1 MTDLQWKAFC
11 DFKKIFIEKID
22 EWNKRC
28 PQLQVLQEAAA
39 KAANTPSYSFETPI
53 VYNRDLD
60 RFTRDDDI
68 KLIVIGDNP
77 GKDEQLLKNNKYLV
91 GQAGKIAD
99 GFFKRNPEL
108 GVDFRKNVIILNKTP
123 VHSAKT
129 NQLKHIIKNGGVQV
143 AALIQESQLWMAE
156 QTAKL
161 HSALCSGTSGGGVA
175 PELWLVGYAELK
187 GKGIFIPYRDKL
199 KESYGV
205 CTAGTDLAGANGT
218 AGTDLAG
225 ALTGATVTKGTDL
238 AGTNGTA
245 GTDLLV
251 SGAYAWSKVYV
262 FQHFSMNRFT
272 IDLGELT
279 EEHSWDSL
287 SLIDRIHKT
296 GDLHKSEIF

>member
-143 AALIQESQLWMAE
+143 AALIRESQLWMAE

-161 HSALCSGTSGGGVA
+161 HSALCSGASGGGVA

-218 AGTDLAG
+218 AGTDL
-225 ALTGATVTKGTDL
+225 
-238 AGTNGTA
+238 
-245 GTDLLV
+245 LV

-272 IDLGELT
+272 IDLGKLT

-287 SLIDRIHKT
+287 SLIDRIHKA

>member
-161 HSALCSGTSGGGVA
+161 HSALCSGASGGGVA

-205 CTAGTDLAGANGT
+205 CTAGTDLAGA
-218 AGTDLAG
+218 
-225 ALTGATVTKGTDL
+225 
-238 AGTNGTA
+238 NGTA

>member
-53 VYNRDLD
+53 VYNWDLD

-161 HSALCSGTSGGGVA
+161 HSALCSGASGGGVA

-205 CTAGTDLAGANGT
+205 CTA
-218 AGTDLAG
+218 
-225 ALTGATVTKGTDL
+225 GTDL

>member
-143 AALIQESQLWMAE
+143 AALIRESQLWMAE

-161 HSALCSGTSGGGVA
+161 HSALCSGASGGGVA

-218 AGTDLAG
+218 AGTDL
-225 ALTGATVTKGTDL
+225 
-238 AGTNGTA
+238 
-245 GTDLLV
+245 LV

-272 IDLGELT
+272 IDLCKLT
-279 EEHSWDSL
+279 EEHSWDYL
-287 SLIDRIHKT
+287 SLIERIHKA

>member
-161 HSALCSGTSGGGVA
+161 HSALCSGASGGGVA

-205 CTAGTDLAGANGT
+205 CTAGTDLAGA
-218 AGTDLAG
+218 
-225 ALTGATVTKGTDL
+225 LTGVNVTKGTDL
-238 AGTNGTA
+238 AGANGTA

-251 SGAYAWSKVYV
+251 SGTYAWSKVYV

-287 SLIDRIHKT
+287 SLIDRIHKA

>member
-53 VYNRDLD
+53 VYNRDLE

-161 HSALCSGTSGGGVA
+161 HSALCSGASGGGVA

-205 CTAGTDLAGANGT
+205 CTAGTDLAGTKGT
-218 AGTDLAG
+218 KGTDLAG
-225 ALTGATVTKGTDL
+225 TNGTDL

-287 SLIDRIHKT
+287 SLIDRIHKA

>member
-1 MTDLQWKAFC
+1 MTDSQWKAFC

-161 HSALCSGTSGGGVA
+161 HSALCSGASGGGVA

-218 AGTDLAG
+218 AGTDL
-225 ALTGATVTKGTDL
+225 
-238 AGTNGTA
+238 
-245 GTDLLV
+245 LV

-272 IDLGELT
+272 IDLGKLT

-287 SLIDRIHKT
+287 SLIDRIHKA

>member
-1 MTDLQWKAFC
+1 MTDSQWKAFC

-143 AALIQESQLWMAE
+143 AALIRESQLWMAE

-161 HSALCSGTSGGGVA
+161 HSALCSGASGGGVA

-218 AGTDLAG
+218 AGTDL
-225 ALTGATVTKGTDL
+225 
-238 AGTNGTA
+238 
-245 GTDLLV
+245 LV

-272 IDLGELT
+272 IDLGKLT
-279 EEHSWDSL
+279 EEHSWDYL
-287 SLIDRIHKT
+287 SLIERIHKA

>member
-1 MTDLQWKAFC
+1 MTDSQWKAFC

-143 AALIQESQLWMAE
+143 AALIRESQLWMAE

-161 HSALCSGTSGGGVA
+161 HSALCSGASGGGVA

-218 AGTDLAG
+218 AGTDL
-225 ALTGATVTKGTDL
+225 
-238 AGTNGTA
+238 
-245 GTDLLV
+245 LV
-251 SGAYAWSKVYV
+251 SGAHAWSKVYV

-272 IDLGELT
+272 IDLCKLT
-279 EEHSWDSL
+279 EEHSWDYL
-287 SLIDRIHKT
+287 SLIERIHKA

>member
-161 HSALCSGTSGGGVA
+161 HSALCSGASGGGVA

-218 AGTDLAG
+218 AGTDL
-225 ALTGATVTKGTDL
+225 
-238 AGTNGTA
+238 
-245 GTDLLV
+245 LV
-251 SGAYAWSKVYV
+251 SGTYAWSKVYV

-287 SLIDRIHKT
+287 SLIDRIHKA

>member
-11 DFKKIFIEKID
+11 DFKKVFVEKID

-205 CTAGTDLAGANGT
+205 CTAGTDLAE
-218 AGTDLAG
+218 
-225 ALTGATVTKGTDL
+225 ALTGANVTKGTDL

-272 IDLGELT
+272 IDLGKLT

-287 SLIDRIHKT
+287 SLIDRIHKA

>member
-1 MTDLQWKAFC
+1 MTDLQWKAFF

-161 HSALCSGTSGGGVA
+161 HSALCSGASGGGVA

-205 CTAGTDLAGANGT
+205 CTAGTDLAGA
-218 AGTDLAG
+218 
-225 ALTGATVTKGTDL
+225 
-238 AGTNGTA
+238 NGTA

>member
-28 PQLQVLQEAAA
+28 PQLQVLQETAA

-161 HSALCSGTSGGGVA
+161 HSALCSGASGGGVA

-218 AGTDLAG
+218 AGTDL
-225 ALTGATVTKGTDL
+225 
-238 AGTNGTA
+238 
-245 GTDLLV
+245 LV
-251 SGAYAWSKVYV
+251 SGVYAWSKVYV

-272 IDLGELT
+272 IDLGKLT

>member
-1 MTDLQWKAFC
+1 MTDSQWKAFC

-161 HSALCSGTSGGGVA
+161 HSALCSGASGGGVA

-218 AGTDLAG
+218 AGTDL
-225 ALTGATVTKGTDL
+225 
-238 AGTNGTA
+238 
-245 GTDLLV
+245 LV

-287 SLIDRIHKT
+287 SLIDRIHKA

>member
-1 MTDLQWKAFC
+1 MTDSQWKAFC

-161 HSALCSGTSGGGVA
+161 HSALCSGASGGGVA

-218 AGTDLAG
+218 AGTDL
-225 ALTGATVTKGTDL
+225 
-238 AGTNGTA
+238 
-245 GTDLLV
+245 LV

-272 IDLGELT
+272 IDLCKLT
-279 EEHSWDSL
+279 EEHSWDYL
-287 SLIDRIHKT
+287 SLIDRIHKA

>member
-11 DFKKIFIEKID
+11 DFKKVFIEKID

-28 PQLQVLQEAAA
+28 PQLQALQEAAA

-129 NQLKHIIKNGGVQV
+129 NQLKHIIKNGGAQV

-161 HSALCSGTSGGGVA
+161 HSALCSGAGADGVA

-205 CTAGTDLAGANGT
+205 CTAGTDLAGTNG
-218 AGTDLAG
+218 
-225 ALTGATVTKGTDL
+225 TKGTDL
-238 AGTNGTA
+238 
-245 GTDLLV
+245 LF
-251 SGAYAWSKVYV
+251 SGASAWSKVYV

-287 SLIDRIHKT
+287 SLLDRIHKT

>member
-1 MTDLQWKAFC
+1 MTDSQWKAFC

-99 GFFKRNPEL
+99 VFFKRNPEL

-129 NQLKHIIKNGGVQV
+129 NQLKHTIKNGGVQV
-143 AALIQESQLWMAE
+143 AALIRESQLWMAE

-161 HSALCSGTSGGGVA
+161 HSALCSGASGGGVA

-218 AGTDLAG
+218 AGTDL
-225 ALTGATVTKGTDL
+225 
-238 AGTNGTA
+238 
-245 GTDLLV
+245 LV
-251 SGAYAWSKVYV
+251 SGVYAWSKVYV

>member
-11 DFKKIFIEKID
+11 DYKKVFIEKID

-28 PQLQVLQEAAA
+28 PQLQALQEAAA

-129 NQLKHIIKNGGVQV
+129 NQLKHIIKNGGAQV

-161 HSALCSGTSGGGVA
+161 HSALCSGAGDDGVA

-205 CTAGTDLAGANGT
+205 CAAGTDLTGTNG
-218 AGTDLAG
+218 
-225 ALTGATVTKGTDL
+225 TKGTDL
-238 AGTNGTA
+238 
-245 GTDLLV
+245 LF
-251 SGAYAWSKVYV
+251 SGASAWSKVYV

-287 SLIDRIHKT
+287 SLLDRIHKT

>member
-161 HSALCSGTSGGGVA
+161 HSALCSGASGGGVA

-218 AGTDLAG
+218 AGTDL
-225 ALTGATVTKGTDL
+225 
-238 AGTNGTA
+238 
-245 GTDLLV
+245 LV

-272 IDLGELT
+272 IDLCKLT
-279 EEHSWDSL
+279 EEHSWDYL
-287 SLIDRIHKT
+287 SLIERIHKA

>member
-161 HSALCSGTSGGGVA
+161 HSALCSGASGGGVA

-218 AGTDLAG
+218 AGTDL
-225 ALTGATVTKGTDL
+225 
-238 AGTNGTA
+238 
-245 GTDLLV
+245 LV

-287 SLIDRIHKT
+287 SLIDRIHKA

>member
-28 PQLQVLQEAAA
+28 PQLQVLQKSAA

-143 AALIQESQLWMAE
+143 AALIRESQLWMAE

-161 HSALCSGTSGGGVA
+161 HSALCSGASGGGVA

-218 AGTDLAG
+218 AGTDL
-225 ALTGATVTKGTDL
+225 
-238 AGTNGTA
+238 
-245 GTDLLV
+245 LV

-272 IDLGELT
+272 IDLGKLT

-287 SLIDRIHKT
+287 SLIDRIHKA

>member
-143 AALIQESQLWMAE
+143 AALIRESQLWMAE

-161 HSALCSGTSGGGVA
+161 HSALCSGASGGGVA

-205 CTAGTDLAGANGT
+205 CTAGTDLAGA
-218 AGTDLAG
+218 
-225 ALTGATVTKGTDL
+225 LTGVNVTKGTDL

-287 SLIDRIHKT
+287 SLIDRIHKA

>member
-161 HSALCSGTSGGGVA
+161 HSALCSGASGGGVA

-218 AGTDLAG
+218 
-225 ALTGATVTKGTDL
+225 K
-238 AGTNGTA
+238 

-296 GDLHKSEIF
+296 GHLHKSEIF

>member
-129 NQLKHIIKNGGVQV
+129 NQLKHIIKNGGVQF

-161 HSALCSGTSGGGVA
+161 HSALCSGASGGGVA

-218 AGTDLAG
+218 AGTDL
-225 ALTGATVTKGTDL
+225 
-238 AGTNGTA
+238 
-245 GTDLLV
+245 LV

-272 IDLGELT
+272 IDLCKLT
-279 EEHSWDSL
+279 EEHSWDYL
-287 SLIDRIHKT
+287 SLIDRIHKA

>member
-161 HSALCSGTSGGGVA
+161 HSALCSGASGGGVA

-205 CTAGTDLAGANGT
+205 CTA
-218 AGTDLAG
+218 
-225 ALTGATVTKGTDL
+225 GTDL

>member
-161 HSALCSGTSGGGVA
+161 HSALCSGASGGGVA

-205 CTAGTDLAGANGT
+205 CTA
-218 AGTDLAG
+218 
-225 ALTGATVTKGTDL
+225 GTDL

-287 SLIDRIHKT
+287 SLIDRIHKA

>member
-143 AALIQESQLWMAE
+143 AALIRESQLWMAE

-161 HSALCSGTSGGGVA
+161 HSALCSGASGGGVA

-205 CTAGTDLAGANGT
+205 CTAGTDL
-218 AGTDLAG
+218 
-225 ALTGATVTKGTDL
+225 
-238 AGTNGTA
+238 
-245 GTDLLV
+245 LV

-272 IDLGELT
+272 IDLGKLT

-287 SLIDRIHKT
+287 SLIDRIHKA

>member
-11 DFKKIFIEKID
+11 DFKQIFLEKIE

-28 PQLQVLQEAAA
+28 PQLQNLQIEAA
-39 KAANTPSYSFETPI
+39 KAANTPDYSFETPI

-60 RFTRDDDI
+60 RFTKEDDI

-77 GKDEQLLKNNKYLV
+77 GKDEQLAVNNKYLV

-129 NQLKHIIKNGGVQV
+129 NQIKYIIKHGGPDV
-143 AALIQESQLWMAE
+143 AELLKETQLWMAE
-156 QTAKL
+156 QTAAL
-161 HSALCSGTSGGGVA
+161 HSALCSGAGSSGVA

-187 GKGIFIPYRDKL
+187 GKGIFIPYKDCL
-199 KESYGV
+199 KQSYTSPA
-205 CTAGTDLAGANGT
+205 TAAANSACGAWN
-218 AGTDLAG
+218 
-225 ALTGATVTKGTDL
+225 
-238 AGTNGTA
+238 
-245 GTDLLV
+245 
-251 SGAYAWSKVYV
+251 KVYV

-272 IDLGELT
+272 IDLAELT
-279 EEHSWDSL
+279 EKQGWKNL
-287 SLIDRIHKT
+287 SLLERIHNV
-296 GDLHKSEIF
+296 GDLHKAEIFA

>member
-1 MTDLQWKAFC
+1 MTDSQWKAFC
-11 DFKKIFIEKID
+11 DFKKIFVEKID

-143 AALIQESQLWMAE
+143 AALIRESQLWMAE

-161 HSALCSGTSGGGVA
+161 HSALCSGASGGGVA

-218 AGTDLAG
+218 AGTDL
-225 ALTGATVTKGTDL
+225 
-238 AGTNGTA
+238 
-245 GTDLLV
+245 LV

-272 IDLGELT
+272 IDLCKLT
-279 EEHSWDSL
+279 EEHSWDYL
-287 SLIDRIHKT
+287 SLIERIHKA

>member
-161 HSALCSGTSGGGVA
+161 HSALCSGASGGGVA

-187 GKGIFIPYRDKL
+187 GKGIFIPYRYKL

-205 CTAGTDLAGANGT
+205 CTAGTDLAGA
-218 AGTDLAG
+218 
-225 ALTGATVTKGTDL
+225 
-238 AGTNGTA
+238 NGTA

>member
-28 PQLQVLQEAAA
+28 PQLQVLQKAAA

-91 GQAGKIAD
+91 GQSGKIAD

-161 HSALCSGTSGGGVA
+161 HSALCSGASGGGVA

-205 CTAGTDLAGANGT
+205 CTAGTDLT
-218 AGTDLAG
+218 
-225 ALTGATVTKGTDL
+225 
-238 AGTNGTA
+238 GTNGTA

-272 IDLGELT
+272 IDLCKLT

-287 SLIDRIHKT
+287 SLIDRIHKA

>member
-1 MTDLQWKAFC
+1 MTDSQWKAFC

-161 HSALCSGTSGGGVA
+161 HSALCSGAGADGVA

-218 AGTDLAG
+218 AGTDL
-225 ALTGATVTKGTDL
+225 
-238 AGTNGTA
+238 
-245 GTDLLV
+245 LV
-251 SGAYAWSKVYV
+251 SGAYAWSKVDGV
-262 FQHFSMNRFT
+262 QHFSMNRFT
-272 IDLGELT
+272 IDLGKLT
-279 EEHSWDSL
+279 EEHSWYSL
-287 SLIDRIHKT
+287 SLIDRIHKA

>member
-143 AALIQESQLWMAE
+143 AALIWESQLWMAE

-161 HSALCSGTSGGGVA
+161 HSALCSGASGGGVA

-225 ALTGATVTKGTDL
+225 A
-238 AGTNGTA
+238 NGTA

-272 IDLGELT
+272 IDLGKLT
-279 EEHSWDSL
+279 EEHSWYSL
-287 SLIDRIHKT
+287 SLIDRIHKA